1 MASFKSVRAFSW
13 ATCVMSLLCAV
24 PFAPTPSSAAEITAQ
39 SAEPLSHFPTAT
51 VRVHTEGSG
60 REFKV
65 WLATTYERREQGLMF
80 VKHLNPDQ
88 GMLFVFETTEPQAFW
103 MKNTVIPLDILY
115 INGSYQVTHIAANA
129 TPQSV
134 EPIDSRGPIKWVLE
148 LPGGTCAQL
157 HIKEGA
163 SVQIKP

>member
-1 MASFKSVRAFSW
+1 
-13 ATCVMSLLCAV
+13 
-24 PFAPTPSSAAEITAQ
+24 
-39 SAEPLSHFPTAT
+39 
-51 VRVHTEGSG
+51 
-60 REFKV
+60 
-65 WLATTYERREQGLMF
+65 
-80 VKHLNPDQ
+80 
-88 GMLFVFETTEPQAFW
+88 
-103 MKNTVIPLDILY
+103 LDILY